1 MTSAEEVIFARKD
14 AEAAK
19 RRRKVGICPTG
30 GMLPNASFA
39 DFTISVPEGQI
50 EEILRPE
57 T

>member
-1 MTSAEEVIFARKD
+1 MTSAEEVIFAPKD
-14 AEAAK
+14 AEAPK

-39 DFTISVPEGQI
+39 DFKISVPEGQI